1 MNSIR
6 LITTTALILLSLQPL
21 VANGQ
26 TVTTV
31 LPPNGYTGGKT
42 AVTIVGSGFTGATAV
57 TLGGVAVTGLT
68 VVTDG
73 MITATT
79 GVHAAGAVSVM
90 VTTPG
95 GLGTGAGLYTYG
107 ALPVAAGAAWLE
119 RSSAGARAWYSITS
133 SADGSKLAAV
143 VSGGDIWTSTDGGA
157 TWTDRSSAGVREWA
171 SIASSADG
179 SKLAAV
185 DAGSFG
191 NIWTSTDGGATWT
204 DRSSAGAREWQSIA
218 SSADGSKLAAVASG
232 DIWTST
238 DGGATWIDRSSAGSR
253 TWASITSSADGSK
266 LAAVDAGGTLGDS
279 WTSTDGGATWTD
291 RTSAGARAWYF
302 IASSADGSKLA
313 AADGYLSGG
322 AGDIWT
328 STDGGATWTD
338 RTSAGVQG
346 ERFWISIASSADGSK
361 LAAVELSHGIWTS
374 TDGGA
379 TWTDRSSAGAGEW
392 CSIASSAD
400 GSKLAAVESLGD
412 IWTSAS
418 TPPVV
423 NITVTSTTVNPG
435 ASVTF
440 TVNVTGGSAP
450 FNYQW
455 RKNGVKITG
464 ATKSI
469 YALSNVQKAAEG
481 SYDVQVTNS
490 FGTATADAAT
500 LNVNDPVVIVFPPI
514 SQAANVGDPVTLSV
528 TPTGTAPLSYQWRLN
543 TTPVDGET
551 NPTLS
556 FTADST
562 NGGNYDVVVTNVV
575 GSATSKPATV
585 TILAPPM
592 ITSPPTDQLV
602 NAGAQVL
609 FSVTATG
616 DSLIYQWRRN
626 GVALAGKTGS
636 FLLLSNAQ
644 AANVGNYDVVVKNSY
659 GTVISSPAAL
669 QLIALLNITSQPAD
683 VTANVGD
690 TATFS
695 VTASGPGV
703 LAYQWYKKGQTITG
717 AKSATLTVPVTDGS
731 AAGVYTVMVT
741 TGTLKATSTPASLR
755 VSDGGL
761 LLYNVIAT
769 GTTVQAETSTAVAV
783 TGTLV
788 LDRANQRGGLIWFG
802 KSGTTNTFRTEI
814 NENLRTH
821 STGPVASSVTVI
833 TRVTET
839 GTAPDMDENLL
850 WLKGTDSLLTISTT
864 DKTVG
869 PQTIA
874 GTLNSL
880 VLDNGTQVQ
889 ALTLTGVL
897 DAASSGQARQSSET
911 VERTINRLAVGWQFK
926 GYAPQ

>member
-253 TWASITSSADGSK
+253 TWASIT
-266 LAAVDAGGTLGDS
+266 
-279 WTSTDGGATWTD
+279 
-291 RTSAGARAWYF
+291 
-302 IASSADGSKLA
+302 
-313 AADGYLSGG
+313 
-322 AGDIWT
+322 
-328 STDGGATWTD
+328 
-338 RTSAGVQG
+338 
-346 ERFWISIASSADGSK
+346 SSADGSK

>member
-133 SADGSKLAAV
+133 SADGSKLAA
-143 VSGGDIWTSTDGGA
+143 
-157 TWTDRSSAGVREWA
+157 
-171 SIASSADG
+171 
-179 SKLAAV
+179 
-185 DAGSFG
+185 
-191 NIWTSTDGGATWT
+191 
-204 DRSSAGAREWQSIA
+204 
-218 SSADGSKLAAVASG
+218 
-232 DIWTST
+232 
-238 DGGATWIDRSSAGSR
+238 
-253 TWASITSSADGSK
+253 
-266 LAAVDAGGTLGDS
+266 
-279 WTSTDGGATWTD
+279 
-291 RTSAGARAWYF
+291 
-302 IASSADGSKLA
+302 
-313 AADGYLSGG
+313 ADGYLSGG

-338 RTSAGVQG
+338 RTSAGA
-346 ERFWISIASSADGSK
+346 RAWYF
-361 LAAVELSHGIWTS
+361 
-374 TDGGA
+374 
-379 TWTDRSSAGAGEW
+379 
-392 CSIASSAD
+392 IASSAD

>member
-266 LAAVDAGGTLGDS
+266 LAAVDAGGNLGDI

-302 IASSADGSKLA
+302 
-313 AADGYLSGG
+313 
-322 AGDIWT
+322 
-328 STDGGATWTD
+328 
-338 RTSAGVQG
+338 
-346 ERFWISIASSADGSK
+346 IASSADGSK

>member
-171 SIASSADG
+171 
-179 SKLAAV
+179 
-185 DAGSFG
+185 
-191 NIWTSTDGGATWT
+191 
-204 DRSSAGAREWQSIA
+204 
-218 SSADGSKLAAVASG
+218 
-232 DIWTST
+232 
-238 DGGATWIDRSSAGSR
+238 
-253 TWASITSSADGSK
+253 
-266 LAAVDAGGTLGDS
+266 
-279 WTSTDGGATWTD
+279 
-291 RTSAGARAWYF
+291 
-302 IASSADGSKLA
+302 
-313 AADGYLSGG
+313 
-322 AGDIWT
+322 
-328 STDGGATWTD
+328 
-338 RTSAGVQG
+338 
-346 ERFWISIASSADGSK
+346 SIASSADGSK